1 MIAKRATG
9 RWKGKRFEFMNKAD
23 QFRRKIEEGKLVKGV
38 FITMPEASAS
48 EMAGYAGYDY
58 VWIDAEHGAMD
69 RQEIYH
75 HIMAAQGAGC
85 AAFVR
90 VREAVPSI
98 VKAILDMGPDGIIFP
113 FCNNAEIVQKAVA
126 SCSYP
131 DDAYHGIRG
140 QGPVRAIKY
149 GLDDEE
155 VYLKEAYSKVIK
167 IAQIETYEGYQN
179 LDEILAVEGIDSL
192 FIGMADMS
200 RSLAGTPGSPK
211 PESVFTDICGRT
223 RVAGRMIGCAIGAV
237 RGEAMRVV
245 EHGVQWVV
253 FGQDSRILAE
263 GLRANLE
270 AVSSI

>member
-1 MIAKRATG
+1 MNRAE
-9 RWKGKRFEFMNKAD
+9 EF
-23 QFRRKIEEGKLVKGV
+23 RKKIKEGKLVKGV
-38 FITMPEASAS
+38 FITMPEASTS

-75 HIMAAQGAGC
+75 HIMAAQGVGC

-98 VKAILDMGPDGIIFP
+98 MKAILDMGPDGIIFP
-113 FCNNAEIVQKAVA
+113 FCDNAEIARKAVA
-126 SCSYP
+126 ACSYP

-140 QGPVRAIKY
+140 QGPVRAIRY
-149 GLDDEE
+149 GLDDEAA
-155 VYLKEAYSKVIK
+155 YLKEAYARVVKVV
-167 IAQIETYEGYQN
+167 QIESYEGYRN
-179 LDEILAVEGIDSL
+179 LDEILAVDGIDSL

-200 RSLAGTPGSPK
+200 RSLAGTIGSPE
-211 PESVFTDICGRT
+211 PDSVFADICERT
-223 RVAGRMIGCAIGAV
+223 RAAGKLLGCAIGATKE
-237 RGEAMRVV
+237 EAQRVA
-245 EHGVQWVV
+245 EKGVQWVV

-270 AVSSI
+270 AVSGI